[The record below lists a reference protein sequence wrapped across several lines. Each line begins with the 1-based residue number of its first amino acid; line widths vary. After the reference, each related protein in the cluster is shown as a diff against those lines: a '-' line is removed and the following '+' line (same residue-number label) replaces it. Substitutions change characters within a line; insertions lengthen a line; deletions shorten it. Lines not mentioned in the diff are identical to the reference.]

1 MFIKTWAFCQLK
13 ITSPVN
19 PDKIHFLCKKYL
31 FIQSTLKIIT

>member
-19 PDKIHFLCKKYL
+19 SDKIHFFCVKNTDL
-31 FIQSTLKIIT
+31 FNQH

>member
-19 PDKIHFLCKKYL
+19 PDKIHFCVKNTDL
-31 FIQSTLKIIT
+31 FNQH